1 MNLRDITRQ
10 RMQMDNSTETTEV
23 TAVNM
28 ATPTYEIMKTEA
40 DQKQHM
46 SNRYNM
52 WEDFAK
58 SVGDHVESYT
68 VPQYGDYPNDQLTEW
83 DLNDIATTIK
93 RYANRIG
100 KNARGEEDG
109 KLDMMKIA
117 HYASVAWHKM
127 CDTEKDYN
135 GK

>member
-1 MNLRDITRQ
+1 
-10 RMQMDNSTETTEV
+10 MDNTSQI
-23 TAVNM
+23 VNM

-58 SVGDHVESYT
+58 EVGDHIEVYT
-68 VPQYGDYPNDQLTEW
+68 VPQYGDFPTDQLTEW
-83 DLNDIATTIK
+83 ELSDLTTTIK
-93 RYANRIG
+93 RYANRMG
-100 KNARGEEDG
+100 KNARGVEED
-109 KLDMMKIA
+109 KRDMLKIA

-127 CDTEKDYN
+127 NDTEKNYA